1 MRGRGRIVLL
11 LPLILASGSGCVAL
25 AVGAAGGAAG
35 TAYVMGKLTEELD
48 VPVRRTHEAVVAAF
62 RDLDLVILENQA
74 DKLIAHVA
82 GEFTDGEQVWV
93 DIEALPEEKSKVTI
107 RVGLVGGESR
117 ARRILDAMRRHLP
130 LRAQPQARAGAGNR
144 SRRLRPPEGL
154 RPGRGTAL
162 SLDSAPPI
170 LYR

>member
-1 MRGRGRIVLL
+1 MRERGRIVLL

-48 VPVRRTHEAVVAAF
+48 VPVHRTHEAVVAAF

-74 DKLIAHVA
+74 DKLTAHVE
-82 GEFTDGEQVWV
+82 GEFTDGKQVWV

-107 RVGLVGGESR
+107 RVGLVGDESR
-117 ARRILDAMRRHLP
+117 ARQILDAMRRHLP
-130 LRAQPQARAGAGNR
+130 PRAQPQARGSWEPIPPPPPPGG
-144 SRRLRPPEGL
+144 SSPRP
-154 RPGRGTAL
+154 R
-162 SLDSAPPI
+162 
-170 LYR
+170 YRAFA